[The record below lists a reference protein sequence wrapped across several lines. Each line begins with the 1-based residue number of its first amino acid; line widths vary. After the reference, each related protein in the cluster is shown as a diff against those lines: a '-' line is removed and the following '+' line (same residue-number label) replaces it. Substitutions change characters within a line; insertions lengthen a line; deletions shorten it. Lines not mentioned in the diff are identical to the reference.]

1 MAPRHAPNILQRR
14 FGIELRRLREAAGMT
29 APQAAGLLGT
39 DRTVISNVEAGRFGI
54 SEERLQRLGTIYE
67 CDEPDLIDAL
77 AGLTGGRRT
86 GWWEEYRG
94 KIPPGFLDVSA
105 LENYAVRLRTVQT
118 AHLPGLFHT
127 EDHARAIFEL
137 FVPSLPRLEVELR
150 VAHRLARQSVITGDH
165 GIPYSGVIHEA
176 AIRMQ
181 LGGRSAARAQLLHLL
196 DASERTNVTLQVI
209 PFTAGGYPL
218 LGDSSVLYAEAPNQ
232 HLDTVQMDSPTGAVF
247 IDSPTQL
254 ANFRTK
260 LDLVEKVALTP
271 SESKGFIHSVAK
283 EL

>member
-1 MAPRHAPNILQRR
+1 
-14 FGIELRRLREAAGMT
+14 MT
-29 APQAAGLLGT
+29 APEAAGLLGT

-54 SEERLQRLGTIYE
+54 SEERLRRLGSIYE

-137 FVPSLPRLEVELR
+137 FVPALPRLEVELR
-150 VAHRLARQSVITGDH
+150 VAHRMARQSVITKDH
-165 GIPYSGVIHEA
+165 GVPYSGVIHEA

-196 DASERTNVTLQVI
+196 DAGERANVTLQVI
-209 PFTAGGYPL
+209 PFAAGGYPL
-218 LGDSSVLYAEAPNQ
+218 LGDASVLYVEAPNH

-260 LDLVEKVALTP
+260 LDLVEEVALTP
-271 SESKGFIHSVAK
+271 SESRSFIRSVAK